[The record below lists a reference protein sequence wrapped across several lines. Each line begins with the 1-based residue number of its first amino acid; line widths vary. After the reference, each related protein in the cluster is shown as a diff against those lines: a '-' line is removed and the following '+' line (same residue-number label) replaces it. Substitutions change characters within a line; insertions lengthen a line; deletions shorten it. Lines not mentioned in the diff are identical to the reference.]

1 MQLKFPKELGEIQL
15 NLFCID
21 EHRSDV
27 NTLFDYVSVVQSREL
42 VRFCF
47 TYHDF
52 YTMEMEQV
60 RWVIEGLFLLNRVL
74 SKIYDNKYY
83 WDIRKYAKKSIHEH
97 PLCIAWKSDIADI
110 RKRSFVD

>member
-1 MQLKFPKELGEIQL
+1 MQIKFPKELGEIQL
-15 NLFCID
+15 NLFRID
-21 EHRSDV
+21 VHRPDV
-27 NTLFDYVSVVQSREL
+27 NTLFDFVSVVQSCEL

-47 TYHDF
+47 TDHNF
-52 YTMEMEQV
+52 YTMEMEQF

-83 WDIRKYAKKSIHEH
+83 WDVQKYAEKSIHEH
-97 PLCIAWKSDIADI
+97 PLCIAWKSDIANI